1 MNERVREH
9 RISAYLSVK
18 QKHQNIQNVPLCN
31 CKARVLAF
39 AARLEYVIYVPE
51 IHKITMNYCVF
62 VSIIQIH
69 FEISKIS
76 SLFVTWH
83 ALQLLMRVVPSIS
96 TYFLQPSQHL
106 QSLQVQFSQVV
117 QLQLPQLHF
126 PSQLS
131 SILAA
136 DSLIVG
142 GVDSGTWCLVES
154 N

>member
-9 RISAYLSVK
+9 RVSAYLSVK

-51 IHKITMNYCVF
+51 IYKITMNYCVF
-62 VSIIQIH
+62 VSIIIQIH
-69 FEISKIS
+69 FERSNISV
-76 SLFVTWH
+76 LFVTWH
-83 ALQLLMRVVPSIS
+83 ALQLVVRVSSVS

-126 PSQLS
+126 PSPEMEQK
-131 SILAA
+131 
-136 DSLIVG
+136 
-142 GVDSGTWCLVES
+142 C
-154 N
+154 